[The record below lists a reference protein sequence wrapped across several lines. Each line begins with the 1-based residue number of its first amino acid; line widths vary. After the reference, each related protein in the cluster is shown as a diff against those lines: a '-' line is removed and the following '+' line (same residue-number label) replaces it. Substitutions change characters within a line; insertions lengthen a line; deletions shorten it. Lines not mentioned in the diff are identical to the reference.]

1 MYAHQVF
8 VLINTATTGISTL
21 SYTTLFRSHLGAPA
35 ELVVRLAR
43 RSEDGGRVVGHPGN
57 AEHRLIDDGDRPR
70 IDDAGRTLVL
80 RADRRLDGE
89 LTPPEGAVGGRDEGD
104 RAVALRRGGP
114 GRGGGLGRGKRRR
127 DLRSR
132 RDEDVGGGGGVP
144 EEPHR
149 SRGVFTGLAHHAQ
162 QGHDHVEGG
171 ALRGVD
177 EAGPED

>member
-70 IDDAGRTLVL
+70 IDDAGRTLRSEEHTSELQSRQYLVC
-80 RADRRLDGE
+80 RLLLE
-89 LTPPEGAVGGRDEGD
+89 
-104 RAVALRRGGP
+104 
-114 GRGGGLGRGKRRR
+114 KKNI
-127 DLRSR
+127 
-132 RDEDVGGGGGVP
+132 
-144 EEPHR
+144 
-149 SRGVFTGLAHHAQ
+149 
-162 QGHDHVEGG
+162 
-171 ALRGVD
+171 
-177 EAGPED
+177 